1 MTNKST
7 STKVSLFVIFVLVS
21 AIFSVNGNVYAQQN
35 VTLSEA
41 LNVTDAAE
49 QNFANETETTVPVEE
64 ELLPTTTDGST
75 DGNSTGNATGTTENV
90 TETVPVEEEL
100 LPTTTDGSTDGN
112 STGNATGTTENVT
125 ETVPVE
131 EELLPTTTD
140 GLVTGDA
147 TTAAPSDE
155 AAVEEESSE
164 AHSENATHAST
175 VTRDSQTILL
185 DGETLPEGDFIHLYD
200 STPYQIMNGHIAAK
214 MPCNEDNATAVDV
227 LIGQAPNLAPAELEF
242 VGPLSTPGELCLY
255 HVDVASDE
263 TTPITDIAI
272 QNNSTDDID
281 FPATSTIVLGVNE
294 IAPLSGDHNE

>member
-7 STKVSLFVIFVLVS
+7 STKVSLFVVFVLVS

-41 LNVTDAAE
+41 LNVTDTAE
-49 QNFANETETTVPVEE
+49 QNFANET
-64 ELLPTTTDGST
+64 DS
-75 DGNSTGNATGTTENV
+75 
-90 TETVPVEEEL
+90 
-100 LPTTTDGSTDGN
+100 
-112 STGNATGTTENVT
+112 
-125 ETVPVE
+125 VPVE

-147 TTAAPSDE
+147 SSATPRDE
-155 AAVEEESSE
+155 IEGQTDELGNETSQS
-164 AHSENATHAST
+164 NT
-175 VTRDSQTILL
+175 VTRDSQTVLL
-185 DGETLPEGDFIHLYD
+185 EGESLPGSDFIHLYD
-200 STPYQIMNGHIAAK
+200 STPYKIMNGHIAAK
-214 MPCNEDNATAVDV
+214 LPCNDANSTDVNV
-227 LIGQAPNLAPAELEF
+227 LIGQAPNLQPAELEF

-272 QNNSTDDID
+272 QNNSTEDID

-294 IAPLSGDHNE
+294 IAHLSGDNHE

>member
-49 QNFANETETTVPVEE
+49 QNFANETET
-64 ELLPTTTDGST
+64 
-75 DGNSTGNATGTTENV
+75 
-90 TETVPVEEEL
+90 
-100 LPTTTDGSTDGN
+100 
-112 STGNATGTTENVT
+112 
-125 ETVPVE
+125 TVPVE

-214 MPCNEDNATAVDV
+214 LPCNDANSTDVNV
-227 LIGQAPNLAPAELEF
+227 LIGQAPNLLPAELEF

-272 QNNSTDDID
+272 QNNSTEDID

-294 IAPLSGDHNE
+294 IAPLAGGHNE

>member
-7 STKVSLFVIFVLVS
+7 STKVTIFVVFVLAS

-41 LNVTDAAE
+41 LNATDAAE
-49 QNFANETETTVPVEE
+49 QNFTNET
-64 ELLPTTTDGST
+64 DS
-75 DGNSTGNATGTTENV
+75 
-90 TETVPVEEEL
+90 
-100 LPTTTDGSTDGN
+100 
-112 STGNATGTTENVT
+112 
-125 ETVPVE
+125 VPVE

-140 GLVTGDA
+140 GLVTDNASSA
-147 TTAAPSDE
+147 TPRDE
-155 AAVEEESSE
+155 VEAYFNGNETS
-164 AHSENATHAST
+164 HENS

-185 DGETLPEGDFIHLYD
+185 EGESLPEGDFIHLYD

-214 MPCNEDNATAVDV
+214 LPCNEANSTDVNV
-227 LIGQAPNLAPAELEF
+227 LIGQAPNLQPAELEF

-272 QNNSTDDID
+272 QSNSTENID
-281 FPATSTIVLGVNE
+281 FPATSTIVIGVNE
-294 IAPLSGDHNE
+294 IAHLSGDHNE